1 MLGDFLKII
10 IIQTLVVET
19 DFSWE
24 IEVHL
29 SQIVKNF
36 VNPFLGSSGVS
47 LGSCS
52 FGCGRWVNGMKS

>member
-1 MLGDFLKII
+1 MLGNFLKVII
-10 IIQTLVVET
+10 IKTLVVEAN
-19 DFSWE
+19 FSWK

-29 SQIVKNF
+29 SQIVDNF

-52 FGCGRWVNGMKS
+52 LGSGRWVNGMKS